1 MRRNP
6 QVVSS
11 GLGEA
16 GVLVHLQTNRIY
28 ELNATGFRVWE
39 LAGAACALGEIADAL
54 EREFEANP
62 DQIRGELLLLV
73 DELTREGLIE
83 VTLGSRN
90 EVA

>member
-28 ELNATGFRVWE
+28 ELNATGFRIWE
-39 LAGAACALGEIADAL
+39 LAGDGCALSKIADAL
-54 EREFEANP
+54 GREFDGDAGL
-62 DQIRGELLLLV
+62 IRGELRSLI
-73 DELTREGLIE
+73 DDLTREGLIE
-83 VTLGSRN
+83 PLAVPQDRTT
-90 EVA
+90 